1 MKVALLQDVPD
12 LGKRGETKEVNDGY
26 GRNFL
31 IRNKLAE
38 ILTPDLARKLEQEK
52 NRREKTLSAI
62 KNNQSVLKEKIENL
76 RLIIK
81 MKTGET
87 GKTFGSVT
95 PAKIASELEKN
106 GLAIEKN
113 QIMAQPIKTL
123 GEHRVKIKLL
133 QGMEVELK
141 ITIEH

>member
-81 MKTGET
+81 MQAGET
-87 GKTFGSVT
+87 GKTFGSV
-95 PAKIASELEKN
+95 PLAKKKSTLQKKN
-106 GLAIEKN
+106 
-113 QIMAQPIKTL
+113 
-123 GEHRVKIKLL
+123 
-133 QGMEVELK
+133 
-141 ITIEH
+141 ITQ